1 MTFKTASLIAMA
13 AYSVIVHVSP
23 LPGVLDPSAA
33 AVMRALPALGFE
45 GVSNAQIGKVITFD
59 VESTDSESAREEVHM
74 MCEQLLANPVIEV
87 YSIDITP
94 ANETLSA

>member
-1 MTFKTASLIAMA
+1 MA

-23 LPGVLDPSAA
+23 LPGVLDPEAA

-59 VESTDSESAREEVHM
+59 VEASDHDSARAEVQQ

-87 YSIDITP
+87 YSIDISP
-94 ANETLSA
+94 AVEQVSA

>member
-1 MTFKTASLIAMA
+1 MA

-59 VESTDSESAREEVHM
+59 VESENEQSARDEVNQ
-74 MCEQLLANPVIEV
+74 MCEQLLANPVIEI
-87 YSIDITP
+87 YSIDI
-94 ANETLSA
+94 AEKQSQVSA

>member
-1 MTFKTASLIAMA
+1 MATF
-13 AYSVIVHVSP
+13 SVIVHVSP

-33 AVMRALPALGFE
+33 AVMRALPALGFD

-59 VESTDSESAREEVHM
+59 VESDNETSARADVEK

-87 YSIDITP
+87 YSIDVTP
-94 ANETLSA
+94 AHESVSA

>member
-1 MTFKTASLIAMA
+1 MA

-33 AVMRALPALGFE
+33 AVMRALPALGFD

-59 VESTDSESAREEVHM
+59 VESENEQSARDEVNQ

-87 YSIDITP
+87 YSIDI
-94 ANETLSA
+94 AEKQAQVSA

>member
-1 MTFKTASLIAMA
+1 MA

-33 AVMRALPALGFE
+33 AVMRALPALGFD

-59 VESTDSESAREEVHM
+59 VESQDSETARAEVEQ
-74 MCEQLLANPVIEV
+74 MCQQLLANPVIEV
-87 YSIDITP
+87 YAVDITP
-94 ANETLSA
+94 AHEVANA

>member
-1 MTFKTASLIAMA
+1 MA
-13 AYSVIVHVSP
+13 QYSVVVHVSP

-45 GVSNAQIGKVITFD
+45 GVTNAQMGKVITFD
-59 VESTDSESAREEVHM
+59 VESADQESARDEVEK

-87 YSIDITP
+87 FTIDIAP
-94 ANETLSA
+94 ALEQVNA